1 MHFSTRSI
9 HVGNEK
15 EPITGAVI
23 PPLHLSSTFAP
34 DGDFSKAV
42 YDYSRSGNPTRAAL
56 ETTLA
61 TLEEGCGALA
71 FSSGMAAIHCAT
83 QLLRSGDHIL
93 AGTDIYG
100 GTYRILHKILNRA
113 GIETTLVRLDDEAA
127 VRAAIRPNTKMIWAE
142 NPGNPLLSLVDIEA
156 LANIAHE
163 QGALLAID
171 NTFGTPVATQP
182 LTLGADI
189 VMHSA
194 TKFLGGHSDLLG
206 GALVVRDPELL
217 KELYFI
223 QNATGAVMA
232 PFDCFL
238 CTRGIKTLELRFREQ
253 CKSALW
259 IAQYLSHHPLV
270 RKVFYPGLASHPQH
284 ELAQRQLRGSFGAVV
299 SFELA
304 ADYQATQR
312 FVASTQLFQRAVS
325 VGAVES
331 LIEQPASMSHASYD
345 KADRQKAGISDGLIR
360 LSVGLEHVHDL
371 LADLQRAFLEALP
384 PSEDKTKSSVESGRL
399 PQYAYLS

>member
-1 MHFSTRSI
+1 MHLSTRSI

-15 EPITGAVI
+15 EPLTGAVI

-42 YDYSRSGNPTRAAL
+42 YDYSRSGNPTRAGL

-61 TLEEGCGALA
+61 ALEEGCAALA

-83 QLLRSGDHIL
+83 QLLRSGDHII

-113 GIETTLVRLDDEAA
+113 GIETTLVPLHDLEAVA
-127 VRAAIRPNTKMIWAE
+127 AAIRPSTRLIWAE

-156 LANIAHE
+156 LAELAHSH
-163 QGALLAID
+163 QALLAVD
-171 NTFGTPVATQP
+171 NTFATPVATQP

-206 GALVVRDPELL
+206 GALIVKDPELY

-238 CTRGIKTLELRFREQ
+238 CSRGIKTLEVRFREQ

-259 IAQYLSHHPLV
+259 IAQYLSHHPQV
-270 RKVFYPGLASHPQH
+270 RKVHYPGLSSHPQH
-284 ELAQRQLRGSFGAVV
+284 TLAQQQLRGSYGAVV
-299 SFELA
+299 SFELDADFQA
-304 ADYQATQR
+304 AQR
-312 FVASTQLFQRAVS
+312 FVSSTHLFQRAVS

-345 KADRQKAGISDGLIR
+345 KTDRIKAGISDGLIR

-371 LADLQRAFLEALP
+371 LADLQQAFRTALP
-384 PSEDKTKSSVESGRL
+384 ISEEARPEHKARANANYVF
-399 PQYAYLS
+399 Q